1 MNRIVGLRLWVALP
15 VLLLCPLW
23 GAAAAAQICAGRQTF
38 NAAPVQ
44 AGARVRASSSAA
56 VLSGN
61 LGFGTNTL
69 FGVVSGSRTT
79 AEESRGQYSLEALF
93 GSDQPMTV
101 DNRVHFC
108 PVLGLG
114 YRWPDGGGEG
124 RGAVARAALHISR
137 LAVNRH
143 ERVVAPTAALELVWE
158 PDAAGR
164 RETAAIASGG
174 VGVLFRSG
182 FSVQAGLGV
191 RLGTRRREPVVVL
204 EGRYGF

>member
-1 MNRIVGLRLWVALP
+1 MALP

-23 GAAAAAQICAGRQTF
+23 SAGAAAQICAGRQTF

-44 AGARVRASSSAA
+44 AGAGVRASSSAA
-56 VLSGN
+56 ALSGN

-69 FGVVSGSRTT
+69 FGVVSGSRAT
-79 AEESRGQYSLEALF
+79 AEESPGQYTLEALF

-114 YRWPDGGGEG
+114 YRWPDGGAAIGEG
-124 RGAVARAALHISR
+124 PVARAAVHISR
-137 LAVNRH
+137 LVINSH

-158 PDAAGR
+158 PDGAGR

-174 VGVLFRSG
+174 LGVLFRSG
-182 FSVQAGLGV
+182 FSLQAGLGV
-191 RLGTRRREPVVVL
+191 RLGTRRREPLVVV

>member
-1 MNRIVGLRLWVALP
+1 MGGLCLGVCLP

-23 GAAAAAQICAGRQTF
+23 GAEAAAQICAGRQTF

-44 AGARVRASSSAA
+44 AGAGVRASPSAA
-56 VLSGN
+56 VLSAS

-69 FGVVSGSRTT
+69 FGVVSGSRAT
-79 AEESRGQYSLEALF
+79 AEGSPGGHTIEAVF

-114 YRWPDGGGEG
+114 YRWAGGES
-124 RGAVARAALHISR
+124 AVGEAPSARAAVHISR
-137 LAVNRH
+137 LAINGPQL
-143 ERVVAPTAALELVWE
+143 VVAPTGALELVWE

-164 RETAAIASGG
+164 RETAAIATGG
-174 VGVLFRSG
+174 LGVLFRSG
-182 FSVQAGLGV
+182 FSVQAGVGL
-191 RLGTRRREPVVVL
+191 RLGTRRGDPLVVL